1 MSTIALTLTDLVRG
15 AAEAAGFDPTGLK
28 ADPAVPTGNP
38 EHGDYQSNLAF
49 RLAKAARSTPLAV
62 AHRLIAALPPTD
74 LIAHVDVAGPG
85 FLNFRIASEALAR
98 DVEER
103 IGDPAFGTPQIGA
116 GRTMVIDFSSPN
128 IAKRMHIGHLRSTII
143 GSAIDRLHRFAGW
156 RVIADNH
163 LGDWGT
169 PFGKLIV
176 AWHAWRDD
184 AAFDADPVG
193 ELQRLYQ
200 LFGERAKEDPA
211 LDDAARAW
219 TARLQHGDPDSRA
232 LWRRFVDASLAEFGS
247 VYARL
252 GVNFDVMLGESAYEP
267 RLASLVEELVA
278 SGLAIPSEGAVVI
291 PFAPEDGKQLA
302 NTVLPIRKRDGAFLY
317 GTTDLATVEH
327 RMATWGPELIVI
339 VVDGRQQLHFQ
350 QVFATA
356 RKMGFAGTFVHAWF
370 GVLSLPGGAIASTRA
385 GTVLNLVD
393 VLDTAAARARA
404 LIDAKSPDLAP
415 DRRAAIAESVGVG
428 ALKYFDL
435 SQNPQTDIAFDW
447 DRALS
452 MDGNTAPYLM
462 YAHARCR
469 SILRKAAEQGK
480 APGPLF
486 LTDPAERALALAIAR
501 TPDAILA
508 AMTNLRPNLLCEH
521 LFGLAGSL
529 SRFWESCRV
538 LDATVPAEVSASRI
552 ALTRATA
559 EALAAG
565 LGILGVD
572 APEQL

>member
-1 MSTIALTLTDLVRG
+1 M
-15 AAEAAGFDPTGLK
+15 
-28 ADPAVPTGNP
+28 
-38 EHGDYQSNLAF
+38 
-49 RLAKAARSTPLAV
+49 
-62 AHRLIAALPPTD
+62 
-74 LIAHVDVAGPG
+74 
-85 FLNFRIASEALAR
+85 
-98 DVEER
+98 
-103 IGDPAFGTPQIGA
+103 
-116 GRTMVIDFSSPN
+116 
-128 IAKRMHIGHLRSTII
+128 
-143 GSAIDRLHRFAGW
+143 
-156 RVIADNH
+156 
-163 LGDWGT
+163 
-169 PFGKLIV
+169 
-176 AWHAWRDD
+176 
-184 AAFDADPVG
+184 
-193 ELQRLYQ
+193 
-200 LFGERAKEDPA
+200 
-211 LDDAARAW
+211 
-219 TARLQHGDPDSRA
+219 
-232 LWRRFVDASLAEFGS
+232 
-247 VYARL
+247 
-252 GVNFDVMLGESAYEP
+252 
-267 RLASLVEELVA
+267 
-278 SGLAIPSEGAVVI
+278 
-291 PFAPEDGKQLA
+291 
-302 NTVLPIRKRDGAFLY
+302 
-317 GTTDLATVEH
+317 
-327 RMATWGPELIVI
+327 
-339 VVDGRQQLHFQ
+339 
-350 QVFATA
+350 
-356 RKMGFAGTFVHAWF
+356 
-370 GVLSLPGGAIASTRA
+370 
-385 GTVLNLVD
+385 
-393 VLDTAAARARA
+393 
-404 LIDAKSPDLAP
+404 
-415 DRRAAIAESVGVG
+415 GVG